1 MEKAQEKVDFII
13 GREIEIGG
21 IYKGI
26 VASVKEY
33 GAFVE
38 FNGGQQGL
46 LHISELVSDLVSI
59 GQELSLMCIGQ
70 DVRGNIKLSLKAASS
85 LPGSDRRNAD
95 VKDSVTPTKPTH
107 NVWTSVE
114 NVSNCQEMPS
124 SIFGES
130 SIGKDEDQADTAMH
144 SLPSILIRS
153 AAECDAQESLS
164 DQCFSKKTDKTVKS
178 STISK
183 SSLSSR
189 KKLTNPVPLKQNS
202 NKKEVEDN
210 SEDENGHSATSH
222 SSVAK
227 NANYTLKGSHAGGAS
242 AKSLR
247 LGDRLTVKVYQIRA
261 HGLVLELGGGIR
273 GMYRFEG
280 NGKRDF
286 KVGEELRVQCSS
298 FSSKGIPVMS
308 LLDDML

>member
-1 MEKAQEKVDFII
+1 
-13 GREIEIGG
+13 
-21 IYKGI
+21 
-26 VASVKEY
+26 
-33 GAFVE
+33 
-38 FNGGQQGL
+38 
-46 LHISELVSDLVSI
+46 
-59 GQELSLMCIGQ
+59 MCIGQ

-85 LPGSDRRNAD
+85 QPGSDRRNAD

-124 SIFGES
+124 SIFGEL

-178 STISK
+178 STISS

-189 KKLTNPVPLKQNS
+189 KKLTNPVPLKRNS
-202 NKKEVEDN
+202 NKKELEDN
-210 SEDENGHSATSH
+210 SEGENGHSATSH
-222 SSVAK
+222 SSVVK
-227 NANYTLKGSHAGGAS
+227 NANYTLKGSHAGGVS
-242 AKSLR
+242 ATSLR

-273 GMYRFEG
+273 GMYRFEVCCPHEFFG
-280 NGKRDF
+280 LGVDMIVKLPKMISEF
-286 KVGEELRVQCSS
+286 IL
-298 FSSKGIPVMS
+298 KGS
-308 LLDDML
+308 LDLPRPCLPKNQIYGISGGS